1 MIWWAWKMQQ
11 EKPLITAL
19 LNPKFISIKKYTPE
33 IVSTATRNWSRD
45 QPSRKAAYWHI
56 QTCSTTIL
64 TQSSPPGH
72 KWCCPQGW
80 GPIKTTSNMTH
91 GPTETTQANLM
102 EVFLILNF
110 LFLYVKVCVVDKNK
124 LAQKVAVNENLDK
137 DKKVLYALDTV
148 GKELNLSR
156 K

>member
-1 MIWWAWKMQQ
+1 
-11 EKPLITAL
+11 
-19 LNPKFISIKKYTPE
+19 
-33 IVSTATRNWSRD
+33 
-45 QPSRKAAYWHI
+45 
-56 QTCSTTIL
+56 
-64 TQSSPPGH
+64 
-72 KWCCPQGW
+72 
-80 GPIKTTSNMTH
+80 MTH